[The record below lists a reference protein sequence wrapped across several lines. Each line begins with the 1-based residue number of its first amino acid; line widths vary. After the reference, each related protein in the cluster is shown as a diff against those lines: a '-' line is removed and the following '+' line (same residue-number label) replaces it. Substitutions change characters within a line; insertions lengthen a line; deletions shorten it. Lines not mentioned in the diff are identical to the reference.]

1 MDVKSIF
8 LQGDLQEEIYM
19 EQPPGYMLLI
29 FFFPFLFNHF
39 QYILPNLQG
48 KALLIDAYMNF
59 ETTLDCL
66 KTSTESG
73 ATDNKLKMKGWNNE
87 GIG

>member
-29 FFFPFLFNHF
+29 FFFPFF
-39 QYILPNLQG
+39 
-48 KALLIDAYMNF
+48 LI
-59 ETTLDCL
+59 
-66 KTSTESG
+66 TSNIFYRTYKE
-73 ATDNKLKMKGWNNE
+73 KPY
-87 GIG
+87 